1 MPTNSGEP
9 NSDEVLS
16 IARDL
21 SQRFQPISAERVGH
35 ALRMSPQDVEPVLGE
50 LVADGSLRHYVEWQG
65 GPTLYTL
72 PLTD

>member
-1 MPTNSGEP
+1 VPT

-16 IARDL
+16 VARDL

-35 ALRMSPQDVEPVLGE
+35 ALRMSPRDVEPILGE
-50 LVADGSLRHYVEWQG
+50 LVERGELRPTVEWQG

-72 PLTD
+72 PLSD